1 MARDDLSFEEASK
14 LLSYDSE
21 TGQLTWK
28 VAKARRVKVG
38 SVAGSPHSGGYLQ
51 VRVHGKQYLAH
62 RLAWLLSTGNW
73 PSQHLDH
80 IDGCKTNNKIDNLRE
95 CSNAENHQNRGNNK
109 NNTSGVTGVFWDK
122 HAKKWKA
129 QIKVD
134 GKTIYL
140 GLFNTLEEAAQAR
153 AAAKEKYHTFNPVDR
168 ENN

>member
-1 MARDDLSFEEASK
+1 MSENNALTFEEASK

-28 VAKARRVKVG
+28 VAKARRIAVG
-38 SVAGSPHSGGYLQ
+38 DVAGCPASGGYLQ

-95 CSNAENHQNRGNNK
+95 CSNAENHQNKGKYK
-109 NNTSGVTGVFWDK
+109 NNTSGVPGVFWDK

-129 QIKVD
+129 RIRVQ
-134 GKTIYL
+134 GKLIHL
-140 GLFNTLEEAAQAR
+140 GYFDTLEEAAQAR
-153 AAAKEKYHTFNPVDR
+153 AAAKARYHTFQPTDR
-168 ENN
+168 